1 MKKIFIFELIFFL
14 HINLFC
20 TEITRNEL
28 IGKKNQ
34 FEINETY
41 YFIEFL
47 NESEFTF
54 HYPYGGYSGK
64 NLKYTL
70 ENNKLTLI
78 SENGKPFY
86 DDTMNKLLFPT
97 GNTTIL
103 YYEEN
108 SDDFWCKELFKNEK
122 ICLRNFKNQTEV
134 GKECYIDRIKV
145 IKHSGK
151 EFVLAKENLRLREKP
166 DLQASTGGFNYQ
178 SYFGT
183 AESFRTGRYTYK
195 GYKVN
200 SFTDYPLLLKG
211 MTVQYEAVT
220 VNQQTIDGI
229 KAPWYRI
236 ILKDN
241 SEEGAWPQRFWVFGG
256 YLSEI
261 ENPKNP
267 EYEEQLIQSAIE
279 KGILEKE

>member
-1 MKKIFIFELIFFL
+1 MDLLNAKMKDLGEKTKDVIDTAQIKGLYAKDKLDEVASEAKGN
-14 HINLFC
+14 IN
-20 TEITRNEL
+20 
-28 IGKKNQ
+28 
-34 FEINETY
+34 
-41 YFIEFL
+41 
-47 NESEFTF
+47 
-54 HYPYGGYSGK
+54 
-64 NLKYTL
+64 
-70 ENNKLTLI
+70 
-78 SENGKPFY
+78 
-86 DDTMNKLLFPT
+86 
-97 GNTTIL
+97 
-103 YYEEN
+103 
-108 SDDFWCKELFKNEK
+108 
-122 ICLRNFKNQTEV
+122 V
-134 GKECYIDRIKV
+134 
-145 IKHSGK
+145 
-151 EFVLAKENLRLREKP
+151 AKENLRLREKP
-166 DLQASTGGFNYQ
+166 DLQAATGGFNYKT
-178 SYFGT
+178 YFGT
-183 AESFRTGRYTYK
+183 AESFLTGRYTYK